1 MYSCLFL
8 FFVGQFQG
16 IRNSAY
22 NASCLYNSVTECH
35 LLTMRCCRSGST
47 GSSRILTATL
57 ISSVRYE
64 KNLNY
69 FYRPQTKFA
78 KVMFLHVSVCPLGR
92 GSGGIPA
99 CLAGLQAHIGGGE
112 VKGSGCGVSR
122 PTPRGEVER
131 NGWGVS
137 RPTPRG
143 KLRGLAG
150 GGGSPGPHQ
159 GGVNPC
165 MHWGRHPLSR
175 WLLLWV
181 VRILLECIVVITKF
195 IKQFSLIM
203 HFLCKVYAH
212 VVCM

>member
-64 KNLNY
+64 KNLIIFTARKRSLRRLC
-69 FYRPQTKFA
+69 FYTCLSVHWGGGVVVSQHALQVSRPT
-78 KVMFLHVSVCPLGR
+78 S
-92 GSGGIPA
+92 
-99 CLAGLQAHIGGGE
+99 GGE

-122 PTPRGEVER
+122 PHTQGGGWEEWLGGLQAYTQGEVKGS
-131 NGWGVS
+131 GW
-137 RPTPRG
+137 
-143 KLRGLAG
+143 
-150 GGGSPGPHQ
+150 GGSPGPHQ
-159 GGVNPC
+159 GGVYPS

-203 HFLCKVYAH
+203 HFLCKVYAQ